1 MAAAPATL
9 FNSLSQHSRRWTLTR
24 KLRSDNPADINGE
37 LKGIATFTPLPPRP
51 QTKEMLY
58 REEGEMPS
66 MMKVPGM
73 AGLKWTKKYIW
84 RLNEEGSGEEGNS
97 NSNADPPVE
106 GSSHSYHGQ
115 DMSVWFV
122 KTSTHMKMNQERQP
136 PQENEEDEADYL
148 FHEFDFD
155 FDFSKDPRASPSSGI
170 QQQLKTH
177 TDIVDENKHRTK
189 DQDNRTTPETEPEPE
204 ISIAPPAPPLGSLLQ
219 QQQPAVAEK
228 TTILN
233 ARGHHLCIND
243 VYQTA
248 YSFRVRSDT
257 GEVLSWAS
265 RHVVKGPK
273 KNQDIVNFYERESTY
288 SN

>member
-97 NSNADPPVE
+97 NSNADPP
-106 GSSHSYHGQ
+106 
-115 DMSVWFV
+115 
-122 KTSTHMKMNQERQP
+122 
-136 PQENEEDEADYL
+136 ENEEDEADYL

-155 FDFSKDPRASPSSGI
+155 FDFSKDPRASP
-170 QQQLKTH
+170 T
-177 TDIVDENKHRTK
+177 
-189 DQDNRTTPETEPEPE
+189 
-204 ISIAPPAPPLGSLLQ
+204 PPLGSLLQ

-273 KNQDIVNFYERESTY
+273 KNQDIVNFYERE
-288 SN
+288 

>member
-1 MAAAPATL
+1 MV
-9 FNSLSQHSRRWTLTR
+9 
-24 KLRSDNPADINGE
+24 
-37 LKGIATFTPLPPRP
+37 RP
-51 QTKEMLY
+51 KEMLY

-84 RLNEEGSGEEGNS
+84 RLSEEGSGEEGNS

-122 KTSTHMKMNQERQP
+122 KTSTRMKMNQERQQ
-136 PQENEEDEADYL
+136 PQEYEEDEADYL
-148 FHEFDFD
+148 FHEFD

-177 TDIVDENKHRTK
+177 TDIVDKNKHRTK

-204 ISIAPPAPPLGSLLQ
+204 ISIAPPTPPLGSLLQ

-228 TTILN
+228 TAILN

-273 KNQDIVNFYERESTY
+273 KNQDIVNFYEREST
-288 SN
+288 